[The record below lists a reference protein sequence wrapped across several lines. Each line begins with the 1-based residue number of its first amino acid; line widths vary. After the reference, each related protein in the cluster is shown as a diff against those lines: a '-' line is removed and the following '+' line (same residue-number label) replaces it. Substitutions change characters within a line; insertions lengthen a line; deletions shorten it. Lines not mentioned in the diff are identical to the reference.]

1 MIPSEYIFLRAISFK
16 EKIMK
21 KLLIIMLLISAV
33 AYAEEIP
40 VTDYILGPGDL
51 LEIKVFELPDLNVTV
66 RVSAD
71 GNITLPL
78 VGIVRASGLTAFGLE
93 RELKTRLDEK
103 YLKNAQVSVFI
114 KEYKSQRV
122 SLMGAVKDPRDYEL
136 SGRTTLL
143 QIISMAGGIT
153 NQAGKYIYV
162 FRTSPDGASDRL
174 EILIEDLL
182 YKGEQRYNIP
192 LKAGDVVNIPID
204 REIIVYVFG
213 EVLKPGAIKF
223 KSSERITILSA
234 IATAGG
240 FTDRASRRNVLIKR
254 KDNQG
259 NETEME
265 INISRIISGKEED
278 IGLEPEDV
286 VIIRESFF

>member
-1 MIPSEYIFLRAISFK
+1 
-16 EKIMK
+16 MK
-21 KLLIIMLLISAV
+21 SILLIIILLISPLV
-33 AYAEEIP
+33 SAEEAP
-40 VTDYILGPGDL
+40 VTDYVLGPGDL

-78 VGIVRASGLTAFGLE
+78 IGIVRASGLTAFGLE
-93 RELKTRLDEK
+93 REIKAKLDER

-122 SLMGAVKDPRDYEL
+122 SLIGAVKDPRDYEL

-143 QIISMAGGIT
+143 QLISMAGGIT

-162 FRTSPDGASDRL
+162 FRTSPSGASDRL

-182 YKGEQRYNIP
+182 YRGEQRYNIP

-204 REIIVYVFG
+204 REVIIYVFG
-213 EVLKPGAIKF
+213 EVLRPGALKF
-223 KSSERITILSA
+223 KSSERISILSA

-254 KDNQG
+254 KDSQG
-259 NETEME
+259 NETEMS
-265 INISRIISGKEED
+265 INISRIISGKDED
-278 IGLEPEDV
+278 MELSPEDV
-286 VIIRESFF
+286 VIVRESFF

>member
-1 MIPSEYIFLRAISFK
+1 
-16 EKIMK
+16 MK
-21 KLLIIMLLISAV
+21 SILLIIILLISPLV
-33 AYAEEIP
+33 SAEEAP
-40 VTDYILGPGDL
+40 VTDYVLGPGDL

-78 VGIVRASGLTAFGLE
+78 IGIVRASGLTAFGLE
-93 RELKTRLDEK
+93 REIKAKLDER

-122 SLMGAVKDPRDYEL
+122 SLIGAVKDPRDYEL

-143 QIISMAGGIT
+143 QLISMAGGIT

-162 FRTSPDGASDRL
+162 FRTSPSGASERL

-182 YKGEQRYNIP
+182 YRGEQRYNIP

-204 REIIVYVFG
+204 REVIIYVFG
-213 EVLKPGAIKF
+213 EVLRPGALKF
-223 KSSERITILSA
+223 KSSERISILSA

-254 KDNQG
+254 KDSQG
-259 NETEME
+259 NETEMS
-265 INISRIISGKEED
+265 INISRIISGKDED
-278 IGLEPEDV
+278 MELSPEDV
-286 VIIRESFF
+286 VIVRESFF